1 MEHIIWQNYDVNIE
15 DYKDYL
21 DEEFP
26 DLDEYEQWEEANEL
40 NNTYLEDEKCNLN
53 KVLPTEI
60 IIIGDLGFWN
70 GRVKFAY
77 KELNSNN
84 LSDCLRFERDCE
96 YAKWYVDKY
105 KNLRSKQS
113 HHDGTNY
120 LLYRRWRDGLTDT
133 QKENFLNKMYYGKA
147 TEKDITRY
155 TKRLGDI
162 VSEIY
167 GWN

>member
-96 YAKWYVDKY
+96 YAEWYVDKY

-133 QKENFLNKMYYGKA
+133 QK
-147 TEKDITRY
+147 
-155 TKRLGDI
+155 RLGDI

>member
-96 YAKWYVDKY
+96 YAEWYVDKY